1 MYVLKKVN
9 VLLALLACGA
19 GFYHFFIGNLDF
31 SSNSILT
38 CLALMF
44 LLFGIEKMIE
54 NDKDRKPGFAYLAV
68 ALVMLIGL
76 VTPYIEILF

>member
-9 VLLALLACGA
+9 VLLAFLACSA
-19 GFYHFFIGNLDF
+19 GVYHFFIGNLDF
-31 SSNSILT
+31 STKSILT
-38 CLALMF
+38 CVALIF

-54 NDKDRKPGFAYLAV
+54 NERDRKPGFAYLAV

-76 VTPYIEILF
+76 VKPYIEMLF